1 MLRVLLMKDNST
13 SRPYGFST
21 IIPLLVCVSLIFL
34 LSRNGFPWVDTAH
47 ESMTETAASLLSRML
62 NDRFDKT
69 YLAKLPL
76 DALEPDENGVI
87 DHADVDQCATM
98 IHTLANKAERLL
110 HKNEDWSKIMFLM
123 AEATHYIEDLNN
135 PYHCDGDDETYEEF
149 ENTAIFGYWTDRDY
163 DGFQYIKDYRLFAEN
178 TCRFSRRY
186 LKFAY
191 KLSQDYDQDYYKKF
205 ITPIWKH
212 AVNDVL
218 DLWLTILWN
227 GLGERDYKTYGL
239 PEPKGIRDNKRM
251 RFEKIKVLQ

>member
-1 MLRVLLMKDNST
+1 MKNNST
-13 SRPYGFST
+13 SRTYRFST
-21 IIPLLVCVSLIFL
+21 IIPLLVCVPLAFL
-34 LSRNGFPWVDTAH
+34 LARNAFSWVDKAH
-47 ESMTETAASLLSRML
+47 ESMTETAVNLLSRML
-62 NDRFDKT
+62 NDKFDKK
-69 YLAKLPL
+69 YLAELPRHV
-76 DALEPDENGVI
+76 LEPDENRVI
-87 DHADVDQCATM
+87 DHTDVYECASM

-135 PYHCDGDDETYEEF
+135 PYHCDGDDDTHEDF
-149 ENTAIFGYWTDRDY
+149 ENTAIFGYWTDEDY
-163 DGFQYIKDYRLFAEN
+163 DGFQYIKDYRMFAEN

-186 LKFAY
+186 LKFAD
-191 KLSQDYDQDYYKKF
+191 KLVEAYDGDYYKKL

-239 PEPKGIRDNKRM
+239 PEPKGIRDNKKM
-251 RFEKIKVLQ
+251 RFENMKTLQ